1 MPDKGTDYGDLAY
14 IVILVVFV
22 IGGAVLKWIGKLLS
36 GKGKTERR
44 EPQARG
50 PATGDGGSGPEQALE
65 QLFQKAKRKSSEPAD
80 IQPVPE
86 VRRPSAAESLND
98 FFDQVQGKRPSP
110 APPVAQAIPVARSL
124 PAARKAT
131 AARRPQPRH
140 PAVTVAEPVDPY
152 SSEALASAKATIARG
167 KKPGRRKARAV
178 QQPAP
183 ALGLSGALA
192 GPLRRQDLIR
202 AVVYSEILGR
212 PRAVTPYM
220 GPPAAE

>member
-1 MPDKGTDYGDLAY
+1 MPDKGTNYGDLAY

-36 GKGKTERR
+36 GQGKAERR
-44 EPQARG
+44 ELRTRG
-50 PATGDGGSGPEQALE
+50 PAAGDGGAEPEQALE
-65 QLFQKAKRKSSEPAD
+65 QLFQEAKRKSSEPD
-80 IQPVPE
+80 DVRPVPE
-86 VRRPSAAESLND
+86 VRRPGAAESLND
-98 FFDQVQGKRPSP
+98 FFGQVQGRRPSP

-124 PAARKAT
+124 PAARKPT
-131 AARRPQPRH
+131 AAGRPES
-140 PAVTVAEPVDPY
+140 AVTVAEPVDPY
-152 SSEALASAKATIARG
+152 STGALASAKATIARG
-167 KKPGRRKARAV
+167 KKRRGRKARVV
-178 QQPAP
+178 QQPAST
-183 ALGLSGALA
+183 LGLSGALA